1 MMTLVCESCDS
12 KGKAAA
18 VVDALQEQFGERA
31 IRRGLWVEQELK
43 EKEKKLEKTVSPP
56 IMK

>member
-1 MMTLVCESCDS
+1 MNLFSEGRDR

-43 EKEKKLEKTVSPP
+43 EKEKKSEKTVSPP